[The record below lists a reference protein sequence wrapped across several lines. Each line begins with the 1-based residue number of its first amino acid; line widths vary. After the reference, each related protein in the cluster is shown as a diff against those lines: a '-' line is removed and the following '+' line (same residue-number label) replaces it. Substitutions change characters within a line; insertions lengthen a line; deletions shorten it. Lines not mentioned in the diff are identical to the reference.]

1 MTYNQ
6 YIRENKMTADRVN
19 FQFEKKQGSIIKVIG
34 VGGGGGNAVNHMYKQ
49 GIRDV
54 DFVICNTDAQ
64 ALINSPVPVKVQLG
78 PSLTG
83 GNGVGNKPEIGRQAA
98 IENIDDVKN
107 VLQPHTKMVFITAG
121 MGGGTGTGGAP
132 VIAELCREQGYLT
145 VGIVTIPFRSEGKL
159 RINQAIDGI
168 REIEQYVDSLLV
180 INNERIRE
188 MYGDFP
194 ISQAF
199 AKADDVLAIAAKG
212 IAEIITV
219 HGYINVDFA
228 DVETVMRNS
237 GVAIMGT
244 GLAEGEG
251 RALKAVENALVSPL
265 LNNNNIKGAKNI
277 LLNVTSGQ
285 SEITMDEIGEI
296 TDYIQKKAGFEAD
309 LIWGNG
315 TDDTLGNQISVT
327 VIATGFS
334 TTCIP
339 ELLANQKPLK
349 ETHILS
355 DSPARSVP
363 VRPVTRPEK
372 PRPVNEVQSSFAFE
386 NRTNPSMKSEYDLH
400 STATKKEQSENNP
413 AGQQKID
420 FSKLTDEEID
430 NLETIP
436 AYIRK
441 QLLSDRKNPV
451 KQVEYSNYT
460 VSNDPRK
467 KIIIRENNNPYIH
480 KNVD

>member
-1 MTYNQ
+1 MTS
-6 YIRENKMTADRVN
+6 EKVK

-64 ALINSPVPVKVQLG
+64 ALNNSPIPMKVQLG

-83 GNGVGNKPEIGRQAA
+83 GRGAGNKPELGKQAA
-98 IENIDDVKN
+98 IENIEDVKN
-107 VLQPHTKMVFITAG
+107 ILQPFTKMVFITAG
-121 MGGGTGTGGAP
+121 MGGGTGTGAAP
-132 VIAELCREQGYLT
+132 VIARQCREEGYLT
-145 VGIVTIPFRSEGKL
+145 VGIVTIPFRSEGKR
-159 RINQAIDGI
+159 RISQAIEGI

-199 AKADDVLAIAAKG
+199 AKADDVLTIAAKG

-228 DVETVMRNS
+228 DVETVMRQS

-244 GLAEGEG
+244 GIAEGEG
-251 RALKAVENALVSPL
+251 RAIEAIEKALASPL
-265 LNNNNIKGAKNI
+265 LNNNDIDGARNI
-277 LLNVTSGQ
+277 LLNVTSG
-285 SEITMDEIGEI
+285 SGPTEVTMDEIGEI

-315 TDDTLGNQISVT
+315 TDESLGKQISVT

-339 ELLANQKPLK
+339 ELLSIQKPLK
-349 ETHILS
+349 ETHTLS
-355 DSPARSVP
+355 DIPSFVRPKPAFTAPPQEKLPKVNFRQSSIDFESRSPQNPAREPVFRGVESKEQPLPKSESQLKIDCSLMTEEEVDNLEKVPAFVRKQMQINPGKP
-363 VRPVTRPEK
+363 VRPT
-372 PRPVNEVQSSFAFE
+372 
-386 NRTNPSMKSEYDLH
+386 
-400 STATKKEQSENNP
+400 
-413 AGQQKID
+413 
-420 FSKLTDEEID
+420 
-430 NLETIP
+430 
-436 AYIRK
+436 
-441 QLLSDRKNPV
+441 
-451 KQVEYSNYT
+451 EYSNYT
-460 VSNDPRK
+460 VSGGPGK
-467 KIIIRENNNPYIH
+467 KVVIRENNNLYIH
-480 KNVD
+480 KNMD

>member
-1 MTYNQ
+1 MTSEK
-6 YIRENKMTADRVN
+6 IK
-19 FQFEKKQGSIIKVIG
+19 FQFDKKQGSIIKVIG

-54 DFVICNTDAQ
+54 DFIICNTDAQ
-64 ALINSPVPVKVQLG
+64 ALIDSPIPVKVQLG

-83 GNGVGNKPEIGRQAA
+83 GRGAGNKPELGKQAA

-107 VLQPHTKMVFITAG
+107 VIQPSTKMVFITAG
-121 MGGGTGTGGAP
+121 MGGGTGTGAAP
-132 VIAELCREQGYLT
+132 VIARLCREQGYLT
-145 VGIVTIPFRSEGKL
+145 VGIVTIPFRSEGKR

-168 REIEQYVDSLLV
+168 KEIEQYVDSLLV

-237 GVAIMGT
+237 GVAIMGR
-244 GLAEGEG
+244 GLSEGEG
-251 RALKAVENALVSPL
+251 RAIAAVEKALISPL
-265 LNNNNIKGAKNI
+265 LNNNNITGARNI

-285 SEITMDEIGEI
+285 SEVTMDEIGEI
-296 TDYIQKKAGFEAD
+296 SDYIQKKAGFEAD

-315 TDDTLGNQISVT
+315 TDDTLGDQVSVT

-339 ELLANQKPLK
+339 ELLSIQKPLK
-349 ETHILS
+349 ETHTLS
-355 DSPARSVP
+355 DSPTFVKPKPSVS
-363 VRPVTRPEK
+363 VTQPDK
-372 PRPVNEVQSSFAFE
+372 PKTAVKQSSFDFE
-386 NRTNPSMKSEYDLH
+386 SRSQSVPKMDQDSRFGANP
-400 STATKKEQSENNP
+400 KEQQVSQPEVR
-413 AGQQKID
+413 QKID
-420 FSKLTDEEID
+420 FSNITEEEVD
-430 NLETIP
+430 NLENVP

-441 QLLSDRKNPV
+441 QIQLNARKPIRPT
-451 KQVEYSNYT
+451 EYSNYS
-460 VSNDPRK
+460 VSADPEK

-480 KNVD
+480 KNID

>member
-1 MTYNQ
+1 MTSEK
-6 YIRENKMTADRVN
+6 IK
-19 FQFEKKQGSIIKVIG
+19 FQFDKKQGSIIKVIG

-54 DFVICNTDAQ
+54 DFIICNTDAQ
-64 ALINSPVPVKVQLG
+64 ALINSPIPLKVQLG

-83 GNGVGNKPEIGRQAA
+83 GRGAGNKPELGKQAA

-107 VLQPHTKMVFITAG
+107 VIQPSTKMVFITAG
-121 MGGGTGTGGAP
+121 MGGGTGTGAAP
-132 VIAELCREQGYLT
+132 VIARLCREQGYLT
-145 VGIVTIPFRSEGKL
+145 VGIVTIPFRSEGKR
-159 RINQAIDGI
+159 RINQAIEGI
-168 REIEQYVDSLLV
+168 KEIEQYVDSLLV

-237 GVAIMGT
+237 GVAIMGR

-251 RALKAVENALVSPL
+251 RAVVAVEKALISPL
-265 LNNNNIKGAKNI
+265 LNNNNINGARNI

-285 SEITMDEIGEI
+285 SEVTMDEIGEI
-296 TDYIQKKAGFEAD
+296 SDYIQKKAGFEAD

-315 TDDTLGNQISVT
+315 TDDTLGDQISVT

-339 ELLANQKPLK
+339 ELLSIQKPLK
-349 ETHILS
+349 ETHTLS
-355 DSPARSVP
+355 DSPTYVKPKPSVSITQP
-363 VRPVTRPEK
+363 DK
-372 PRPVNEVQSSFAFE
+372 PKTVVKQSSFDFE
-386 NRTNPSMKSEYDLH
+386 SRSQSVPKMDQDSRFG
-400 STATKKEQSENNP
+400 ATPKEQQVSQPEVR
-413 AGQQKID
+413 QKID
-420 FSKLTDEEID
+420 FSNITEDEVD
-430 NLETIP
+430 NLENVP

-441 QLLSDRKNPV
+441 QIQLNARKPIRPT
-451 KQVEYSNYT
+451 EYSNYS
-460 VSNDPRK
+460 VSADPGK

-480 KNVD
+480 KNID